1 MKHLDTVKLIFDDP
15 LGVATALSG
24 ADFLPPG
31 SVPPGSV
38 PKTGSTAMIGVIV
51 TVGSLIT
58 IVLEML
64 QS

>member
-1 MKHLDTVKLIFDDP
+1 MKHLDTVKLILGDP
-15 LGVATALSG
+15 LGVATAPSG

-38 PKTGSTAMIGVIV
+38 PKTGSTAVIGVIV
-51 TVGSLIT
+51 TVGSLAT
-58 IVLEML
+58 IVLEMR

>member
-1 MKHLDTVKLIFDDP
+1 MKHLDTVKLILGDP
-15 LGVATALSG
+15 LGVATAPSG

-31 SVPPGSV
+31 SVPEP
-38 PKTGSTAMIGVIV
+38 GSTAMIGVIV